1 MIGLHAG
8 ILFFS
13 YAAFFLAVVSGLAFL
28 IQEYRLK
35 RKDPRF
41 LNSMT
46 LPLELLDRVNLY
58 AVVAGFGLFTFGMVG
73 GHLLARKEWGSFF
86 SADPKVM
93 SSLFTWAVYAM
104 VLTLRLTVG
113 LRGRRVVFM
122 SVLSFGMVLF
132 TFAGVN
138 YWLGGRHVFF

>member
-8 ILFFS
+8 VIFTS
-13 YAAFFLAVVSGLAFL
+13 YLAFFLAVVSGLAFL
-28 IQEYRLK
+28 VQERRLK

-41 LNSMT
+41 LASST
-46 LPLELLDRVNLY
+46 LPLELLDRINLC
-58 AVVAGFGLFTFGMVG
+58 AVVAGFLLFTAGMVG
-73 GHLLARKEWGSFF
+73 GYFLARKEWGAFF
-86 SADPKVM
+86 NGDPKEM
-93 SSLFTWAVYAM
+93 SSLFTWIAYAAVLA
-104 VLTLRLTVG
+104 LRLSVG

-132 TFAGVN
+132 TLVGVN